1 MVESGKMM
9 TYAAVAV
16 GAIGVAGLLFWMSKE
31 DEEEVDYKVYNLE
44 RLREVFKEVELEV
57 YCIYARNY
65 AHMLG
70 QKEEEK
76 W

>member
-1 MVESGKMM
+1 MRQDDDLCSCRCGCDRRRWPPLLDVE
-9 TYAAVAV
+9 AAPQ
-16 GAIGVAGLLFWMSKE
+16 

-44 RLREVFKEVELEV
+44 RLREVFKELELEV